1 MICNNEKQRHVSDG
15 GEREGEGR
23 QRERERGRG
32 KEGRKR
38 EGEELACRSPKVMA
52 IPATTARLSRKN
64 DSSAFAHPCKKYSVK

>member
-1 MICNNEKQRHVSDG
+1 MME
-15 GEREGEGR
+15 EEEGR
-23 QRERERGRG
+23 ERERERGG
-32 KEGRKR
+32 ERKR